1 MQTVEIANVTYEG
14 LVNLITN
21 LNNLLPYLF
30 YAIILV
36 CFASLFLIAFVIYE
50 FIRRKP

>member
-1 MQTVEIANVTYEG
+1 MRNVVITNITYQA

-21 LNNLLPYLF
+21 INNLLPYLF

-36 CFASLFLIAFVIYE
+36 SLASLFMIAFVIYE

>member
-1 MQTVEIANVTYEG
+1 MQQIEIASVSYEA

-21 LNNLLPYLF
+21 INNLLPYLF

-36 CFASLFLIAFVIYE
+36 SLASLFLIAFVIYE

>member
-1 MQTVEIANVTYEG
+1 MKVKIVDITYEA

-21 LNNLLPYLF
+21 MNNILPYLF

-36 CFASLFLIAFVIYE
+36 SLASLFMIAFVIYE